1 MKTKISTFYLLLT
14 FTVIT
19 VTGFAK
25 EEIQTDKQ
33 LKRKEHEDLVLDLS
47 FKIMRVIYVV
57 QDVFFGAYQI
67 RRKHSLNRNL

>member
-33 LKRKEHEDLVLDLS
+33 LKRKEHEDLVRDLS
-47 FKIMRVIYVV
+47 FKIM
-57 QDVFFGAYQI
+57 
-67 RRKHSLNRNL
+67 